1 MAEKANTKARAQ
13 VRPFDETGKIGNYE
27 RAAQL
32 GAVTAGAAVGVNSTQ
47 IRFQRGKGIVRNF
60 RARRGDHGNQSG
72 LAGIGKSDQADIR
85 QEFQLQTDMALLA
98 WERIFVLARSL
109 MPGLGKV
116 LIAASAA
123 ASVGDQYALAGSG
136 EIGDDRAVLVKRQ
149 RADGNLQDNVL
160 TGMPGA
166 VGTFAVTAAIGFE
179 LAIVAV
185 AEQRIVVGIGFEIDA
200 AAMAAVP
207 AGGAT
212 AWHVFFAPEGNAAV
226 AAVAGLHQYFGFINE
241 HRNKTP

>member
-1 MAEKANTKARAQ
+1 MAEKANTQACAQ
-13 VRPFDETGKIGNYE
+13 VRSFDQAGKIGDHK

-32 GAVTAGAAVGVNSTQ
+32 GAVSASATVSVNNTQ

-60 RARRGDHGNQSG
+60 RARRGDYGNQSG
-72 LAGIGKSDQADIR
+72 LAGIGKSDQADIG
-85 QEFQLQTDMALLA
+85 QEFQLQTDMVLFA
-98 WERIFVLARSL
+98 WKTIFMFARSL

-116 LIAASAA
+116 LVAPPTAT
-123 ASVGDQYALAGSG
+123 SVCDQHTLACGG
-136 EIGDDRAVLVKRQ
+136 EIGDGRALLVERQ
-149 RADGNLQDNVL
+149 RADGNLQDHVL

-166 VGTFAVTAAIGFE
+166 VRAFAVAAAIGLEF
-179 LAIVAV
+179 AIVAV
-185 AEQRIVVGIGFEIDA
+185 TKQGVVVGIGFEIDA

-207 AGGAT
+207 AGGA
-212 AWHVFFAPEGNAAV
+212 AARYVFFAPKGDAAV